1 MNLNGVFISND
12 TKRDILDWFKQGHTC
27 VECDEGFRIP
37 AGTTHDLVVDWWKR
51 DKEKAERRR
60 KERANEKC

>member
-37 AGTTHDLVVDWWKR
+37 KGTTHDLVVEWWKR

-60 KERANEKC
+60 KENPNEKR